1 MSQEQKVPFKG
12 KHREWTTKEYII
24 LRENFPVI
32 GCEATAALLGRSTS
46 SCYSRAQALGLC
58 GKPQWTSEEDA
69 ILKEKYPVMGLRV
82 ANLLPNRTENAC
94 KNRANKLGLSIGV
107 NFFAF
112 EPNPYRMQKTSNPA
126 WTMRTS
132 TAMDNRRRCYYRKTL
147 SYHGAG
153 DIFAASRSNKGIL
166 SAKSPGP
173 WSVHSEVMDPRRR

>member
-1 MSQEQKVPFKG
+1 MSTEQKVPFKG

-82 ANLLPNRTENAC
+82 ANNLFAC
-94 KNRANKLGLSIGV
+94 
-107 NFFAF
+107 